1 MGERFRGEGFAWYL
15 ENTQRVILQSLNLF
29 YTPDIIVCYR
39 VPILHLNCIK
49 QFNCAE
55 YTETMLLEGI
65 ITHTHPPYQR
75 WSPPKSSCH
84 HHGVLV
90 DFRKVRWGRIF
101 GDSGNLGFNQRRGQ
115 TSEDTMNLVNNGERR
130 IPFWNKSG
138 PLMYQFWK

>member
-29 YTPDIIVCYR
+29 YTPDIRVCYR
-39 VPILHLNCIK
+39 VPILHLNHIK

-65 ITHTHPPYQR
+65 IIHTLPT
-75 WSPPKSSCH
+75 KSEIHQNPVSTIN
-84 HHGVLV
+84 GVLV
-90 DFRKVRWGRIF
+90 GFRKVRWGRIF
-101 GDSGNLGFNQRRGQ
+101 GDSGNLGFNQGRGQ

-130 IPFWNKSG
+130 IPFWNKSV
-138 PLMYQFWK
+138 PLMYRFWK